1 MTNIVVNRQKKIIVT
16 QQANSQ
22 QAIDSSYPITI
33 KNTVG
38 YSQLNFRIDKLNDVY
53 EPPTVA
59 SGDTLVYHSANDT
72 YVVQK
77 LSIDDVANVDI
88 LAIDG
93 GTF

>member
-1 MTNIVVNRQKKIIVT
+1 MPNFVVNRQKVIVT
-16 QQANSQ
+16 QKTNAQ
-22 QAIDSSYPITI
+22 QAIDGTYPITI

-38 YSQLNFRIDKLNDVY
+38 FSQLNFRIDRLYDVD
-53 EPPTVA
+53 EPATA
-59 SGDTLVYHSANDT
+59 ANGDTLVYNSANDT

-77 LSIDDVANVDI
+77 LSIENVANVDV